1 MENLNQCQK
10 LPSNLAQL
18 TAQNRQ
24 ILQKFQVFGKQ
35 LYTIIAVNP
44 DPKWKEETMQ
54 GVNTF
59 RNEVKAYIIKAIDI
73 YNVGILEKDLDQR
86 PKVIIN
92 NGLEGIE
99 PILFELAEPDFKPAT
114 RANVIECIE
123 RIGKPGSKPMF
134 FSVEDLPT
142 LDKLVEESNIA
153 VVGMYEDFTR
163 KCMSLA
169 KTVRGYCD
177 QNKRIYQDYLR
188 QCGINNGETEINI
201 HMEARTVE

>member
-1 MENLNQCQK
+1 
-10 LPSNLAQL
+10 
-18 TAQNRQ
+18 
-24 ILQKFQVFGKQ
+24 
-35 LYTIIAVNP
+35 
-44 DPKWKEETMQ
+44 MQ

-59 RNEVKAYIIKAIDI
+59 RNEIKAFVIKAIDI

-92 NGLEGIE
+92 NNIEGIE

-123 RIGKPGSKPMF
+123 RTGKPGSKPMF

-142 LDKLVEESNIA
+142 LDKLVEETNASK
-153 VVGMYEDFTR
+153 VSLYEDFAR

-169 KTVRGYCD
+169 KTVRGYSD
-177 QNKRIYQDYLR
+177 QNRRLYQDYLR
-188 QCGINNGETEINI
+188 QCGIEGNDTEVTI
-201 HMEARTVE
+201 HMEARTIE

>member
-1 MENLNQCQK
+1 MENLNSSPK
-10 LPSNLAQL
+10 LPNNLAQL

-35 LYTIIAVNP
+35 LYTIMAVNP
-44 DPKWKEETMQ
+44 DPKWKEDTMQ
-54 GVNTF
+54 GVNTL
-59 RNEVKAYIIKAIDI
+59 RCETKAFIIRAIDI

-92 NGLEGIE
+92 NGIEGVE

-142 LDKLVEESNIA
+142 LDKLVEESNVAKISF
-153 VVGMYEDFTR
+153 YEDYAR

-169 KTVRGYCD
+169 KTVRGYSE
-177 QNKRIYQDYLR
+177 QNTRIYQDYLR
-188 QCGINNGETEINI
+188 QCGINENATEVNI
-201 HMEARTVE
+201 HIEARTTE